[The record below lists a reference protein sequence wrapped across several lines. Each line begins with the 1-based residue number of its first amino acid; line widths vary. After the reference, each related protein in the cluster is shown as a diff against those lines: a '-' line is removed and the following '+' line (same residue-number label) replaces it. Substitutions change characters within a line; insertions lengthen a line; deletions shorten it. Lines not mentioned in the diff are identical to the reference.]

1 MNSCSAAKK
10 RKGEDMA
17 KEKEQGSK
25 HNAPQH
31 AQRAGNQVHAFCQLV
46 LMQVSKEC
54 DGLQR
59 LSQALFAGQV

>member
-1 MNSCSAAKK
+1 
-10 RKGEDMA
+10 MA